1 MHGRTRSMVACVGLV
16 AGLALA
22 APPALAEA
30 AKWDQQRVT
39 ALAKELAAAVK
50 DLRVD
55 VEKNPDQP
63 PGPARRAQFQAR
75 EDLRLLQYTTRQ
87 LASSLAKGEGRD
99 ETAPIFQRIETLRR
113 DAEENGRKAM
123 IAEATL
129 AKIAKA
135 KDLLLQIS
143 PYYAAE

>member
-143 PYYAAE
+143 PYYAEE